1 MVPSLL
7 LLTDGPQASTE
18 VLPALGLLP
27 YPVRVMP
34 AQATALVNAPA
45 ADLILLDGRRDLPT
59 VKSFCKML
67 QATGLGAPLILVL
80 SEGGAVAVQSNW
92 GIDDFVLDTVGPA
105 ELDARIRLL
114 TSTTDNSGS
123 AASTEIRIGE
133 LQIDS
138 KGFTAKLRSTS
149 LDLTFKEFE
158 LLRFLTQ
165 HPGRVFTRSQLL
177 QEVWGYDYFGGT
189 RTVDVHVRRLRAK
202 LGPEY
207 EALIGTVRNVGYRCD
222 LPRTQEL
229 AEVSN

>member
-1 MVPSLL
+1 
-7 LLTDGPQASTE
+7 
-18 VLPALGLLP
+18 
-27 YPVRVMP
+27 MP

-80 SEGGAVAVQSNW
+80 SEGGAVAVQSDW

-114 TSTTDNSGS
+114 TSTTDSTGS

-138 KGFTAKLRSTS
+138 KGFTAKLRNTS